1 MTSPLDTVASS
12 SPPAGSGLRLDRLQ
26 PAETAWG
33 DWWAGTRHIDLWG
46 TLAWYDIVLRY
57 RRSLLGPWWITLSM
71 GAMLL
76 GMGPLYAAL
85 FGVPLA
91 RFYPHLALGIIFWS
105 LLSTS
110 INDGCQVFITAAA
123 YLKQGAVPRSVFVWR
138 SLARQLFFLAHHLV
152 LYLPV
157 AIWAGLSW
165 SPQMLLVLPGLVV
178 VVINLHA
185 LSITLGLLSARFR
198 DVPNI
203 VASSLQLLMFLTPV
217 FWFPE
222 KLPERSRFILYNP
235 LAQLLDI
242 LRLPLLGGYPA
253 PGTIQF
259 LLYFTVLNVAV
270 AALLYAR
277 LRRQVV
283 YWV

>member
-1 MTSPLDTVASS
+1 MTASLATAAPTPSPVRLP
-12 SPPAGSGLRLDRLQ
+12 PPAQRPQS
-26 PAETAWG
+26 AATAWA
-33 DWWAGTRHIDLWG
+33 DWWSGTRHVDLWG

-57 RRSLLGPWWITLSM
+57 RRSLLGPLWITLSM

-91 RFYPHLALGIIFWS
+91 RFYPHLALGIIFWNFIS
-105 LLSTS
+105 SS
-110 INDGCQVFITAAA
+110 INDGCQVFITAAP

-157 AIWAGLSW
+157 AIWAGLTW
-165 SPQMLLVLPGLVV
+165 TPQMLLTLPGLVV

-203 VASSLQLLMFLTPV
+203 VGSSLQLLMFLTPV

-222 KLPERSRFILYNP
+222 KLPERSRYILYNP
-235 LAQLLDI
+235 LAQLLDV
-242 LRLPLLGGYPA
+242 LRLPLLGGYA
-253 PGTIQF
+253 ASGTVHF
-259 LLYFTVLNVAV
+259 LLYFTALNVAV
-270 AALLYAR
+270 AAVLYAR
-277 LRRQVV
+277 LQRRVV

>member
-1 MTSPLDTVASS
+1 M
-12 SPPAGSGLRLDRLQ
+12 
-26 PAETAWG
+26 
-33 DWWAGTRHIDLWG
+33 
-46 TLAWYDIVLRY
+46 
-57 RRSLLGPWWITLSM
+57 
-71 GAMLL
+71 
-76 GMGPLYAAL
+76 
-85 FGVPLA
+85 
-91 RFYPHLALGIIFWS
+91 
-105 LLSTS
+105 
-110 INDGCQVFITAAA
+110 FITAAP

-152 LYLPV
+152 LYVPV

-178 VVINLHA
+178 VVVNLHA

-242 LRLPLLGGYPA
+242 LRLPLLGGFPA
-253 PGTIQF
+253 PGTVRF

-270 AALLYAR
+270 AALLYGR

>member
-1 MTSPLDTVASS
+1 VTTPLATAAPTASLVRPPQQSQRSP
-12 SPPAGSGLRLDRLQ
+12 

-33 DWWAGTRHIDLWG
+33 DWWSGTTHVDLWG

-57 RRSLLGPWWITLSM
+57 RRSLLGPLWITLSM

-91 RFYPHLALGIIFWS
+91 RFYPHLALGIIFWHF
-105 LLSTS
+105 LSGS
-110 INDGCQVFITAAA
+110 INDGCQVFITASA

-157 AIWAGLSW
+157 AIWAGLTW

-178 VVINLHA
+178 VVVNLHA

-235 LAQLLDI
+235 LAQLLDV

-253 PGTIQF
+253 MGTVRF
-259 LLYFTVLNVAV
+259 LLYFTALNVAV

-277 LRRQVV
+277 WRRQVV